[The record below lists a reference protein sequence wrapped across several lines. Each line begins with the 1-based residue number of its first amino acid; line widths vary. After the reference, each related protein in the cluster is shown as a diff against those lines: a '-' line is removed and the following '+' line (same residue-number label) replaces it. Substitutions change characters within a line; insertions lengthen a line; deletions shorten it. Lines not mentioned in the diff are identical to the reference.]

1 MTTVPLSQADLLAL
15 LKRTSDPTWLSGIL
29 STPDGQA
36 IANAWTAVWEAA
48 SIAISKQVDAS
59 MISTAPAGSPGVC
72 TLVLSRADATASGV
86 IPQGYTFVSNLG
98 VQLVVAMT
106 VTVSSGQATVA
117 LPLVTL
123 RQTDLV
129 NTSEPAFDD
138 LLDPGDYVDAIL
150 GSANPACSFFDL
162 GHGAGVLTYVS
173 STPIVGAIEDWLS
186 AHGDERGCKRQDGE
200 DAENY
205 RARVRAIPDAV
216 SPNAVARALDG
227 CSALL
232 PERWLVEPFLDGAD
246 PAARLAL
253 QLGFADSPSCDGSF
267 CDDWLGEPLAAKQPL
282 ATCECVG
289 LRESRAYVRVDL
301 VGELQDPDGM
311 VLSCDDEGYCDDE
324 NWGYPDIGDHPAISS
339 ALQALLQELRSK
351 IAGGVQTDVYLDDLE
366 YLQASQEIVMGSP
379 GIAMILD
386 LTPPAGQFWLLK
398 EGLLTAFPLN
408 PADLSTQTIA
418 LGLMFADSSTLLT
431 PWMPGDF
438 PLRTFELEKIGY
450 HGQQVV
456 EIVAL
461 LQSSVPA
468 DVYCAGNF
476 AVISGTL

>member
-1 MTTVPLSQADLLAL
+1 LYNVSSATFVATGS
-15 LKRTSDPTWLSGIL
+15 L
-29 STPDGQA
+29 STAREGHAAIGLPDGTVLVTGGVDNPGGVLA
-36 IANAWTAVWEAA
+36 TTELYSGGTFAA
-48 SIAISKQVDAS
+48 SPDLSAPRVGHYAVLLPGAIVLV
-59 MISTAPAGSPGVC
+59 AGGN
-72 TLVLSRADATASGV
+72 TTG
-86 IPQGYTFVSNLG
+86 GG
-98 VQLVVAMT
+98 
-106 VTVSSGQATVA
+106 A
-117 LPLVTL
+117 LPTIEEY
-123 RQTDLV
+123 RRG
-129 NTSEPAFDD
+129 
-138 LLDPGDYVDAIL
+138 LLFGRPH
-150 GSANPACSFFDL
+150 SPHS
-162 GHGAGVLTYVS
+162 LTYVS

-431 PWMPGDF
+431 PWMPVDF